1 MKKTY
6 PLVVAIYLLASF
18 PQISS
23 AGGLEV
29 SEAQRQALG
38 IETQVAGSAATSN
51 SRLPARVEVP
61 PSQIRIVAAPV
72 AGLVEMLAVV
82 PGEQVSRGQ
91 ILARLKS
98 SQALELQR
106 DVLQSSAQ
114 AGLWRQNLRRD
125 EQLYAEGLI
134 AESRLQGTRA
144 AASQAFAQQAER
156 SRGLQLAGGTPG
168 KFGDSLAL
176 VATIDGVVLE
186 QGVQLG
192 QRIEA
197 AMPIYRLASLSP
209 LWLEIQVPQSVAATL
224 RKGMPVK
231 VVNPP
236 LPGKLVAIG
245 RSVDPLSQS
254 VLVRAEIRAGAEQL
268 IPGQLLE
275 VELDSQAGQG
285 VQLPSSAIVRHAG
298 ATLVFVAGAVPGRFD
313 SRTVS
318 IISQGGNTVRVE
330 GVRAGESFVAKGASG
345 LKAMLGESGGQ

>member
-1 MKKTY
+1 MNKPY
-6 PLVVAIYLLASF
+6 PLVIAIYLLASF
-18 PQISS
+18 PLISS
-23 AGGLEV
+23 AAGLEV
-29 SEAQRQALG
+29 SEAQRKALG

-61 PSQIRIVAAPV
+61 PSQIRIMAAPV
-72 AGLVEMLAVV
+72 AGLVDMLAVV

-98 SQALELQR
+98 QQALELQR

-114 AGLWRQNLRRD
+114 ASLWRQNLQRD
-125 EQLYAEGLI
+125 EQLFAEGLI
-134 AESRLQGTRA
+134 AESRLEGTRA

-156 SRGLQLAGGTPG
+156 SRGLQLAGGSPG
-168 KFGDSLAL
+168 KLGDSLAL

-192 QRIEA
+192 QRVEA

-209 LWLEIQVPQSVAATL
+209 LWLEIQVPMSVAATL
-224 RKGMPVK
+224 RKGMPLK

-236 LPGKLVAIG
+236 LNGKLVAIG

-254 VLVRAEIRAGAEQL
+254 VLVRGEIRAGAEQL

-298 ATLVFVAGAVPGRFD
+298 AALVFVVGSVPGRFE

-330 GVRAGESFVAKGASG
+330 GVRAGESLVVKGASG

>member
-1 MKKTY
+1 MNKPH
-6 PLVVAIYLLASF
+6 PLLIALYLLASF
-18 PQISS
+18 PQLGS
-23 AGGLEV
+23 AASLEV
-29 SEAQRQALG
+29 SEAQRKALG
-38 IETQVAGSAATSN
+38 IETQVAGSAVTSS

-61 PSQIRIVAAPV
+61 PSQIRIVAAPL

-98 SQALELQR
+98 PQALELQR

-114 AGLWRQNLRRD
+114 ASLWRQNLQRD
-125 EQLYAEGLI
+125 EQLFAEGLI

-156 SRGLQLAGGTPG
+156 SRGLQLAGGAPG
-168 KFGDSLAL
+168 KLGDSLAL

-186 QGVQLG
+186 QGAQLG
-192 QRIEA
+192 QRVEA

-209 LWLEIQVPQSVAATL
+209 LWLEIQVPQSVAAPL
-224 RKGMPVK
+224 RKGMPIK

-254 VLVRAEIRAGAEQL
+254 VLVRAEIRAGSEQL

-275 VELDSQAGQG
+275 VELDSQAGQS
-285 VQLPSSAIVRHAG
+285 VQLPSSAIIRHAG
-298 ATLVFVAGAVPGRFD
+298 AALVFVVGSVPGRFE

-330 GVRAGESFVAKGASG
+330 GVRAGEPIVVKGASG